1 LEALARKDPDLRLLK
16 IDIGKWGSPVAEQY
30 RIKRLPTVW
39 LYENSKIAT
48 RDVRE
53 AMRKLEGK

>member
-1 LEALARKDPDLRLLK
+1 MEALARKDPDLRLLK